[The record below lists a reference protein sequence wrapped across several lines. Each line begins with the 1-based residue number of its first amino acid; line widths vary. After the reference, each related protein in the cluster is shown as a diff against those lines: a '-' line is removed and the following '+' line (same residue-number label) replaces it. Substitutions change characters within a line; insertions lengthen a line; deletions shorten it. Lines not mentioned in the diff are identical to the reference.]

1 MQKQMVNVVRELDI
15 LRKNQKEMLEI
26 KNTVTQMKDTF
37 GGLISRLDVSKE
49 RISKFE
55 DKLVESFQIE
65 MKRGKRM
72 KKYNRIEI
80 QGLLVTSKSSIHT
93 TGIPGRRERE
103 RERMKQKKY
112 LKESWSRVFKNQ

>member
-80 QGLLVTSKSSIHT
+80 QGLLVTSKSSIQD
-93 TGIPGRRERE
+93 R
-103 RERMKQKKY
+103 K
-112 LKESWSRVFKNQ
+112 SVV